1 MSLWKQITR
10 FAQDPAPSHIFEL
23 SEAGVAYST
32 NGQTG
37 FAEFPAGTLVP
48 SPIEDNLLSADVASQ
63 TIQRIAPAGGGKKR
77 RPAAVILPDHCVRVS
92 LLDFDS
98 FPSSPEEQLALVRF
112 RVKKTVPFDIESA
125 HVSYWIQPSTGGKKK
140 ADVVAVTVAFEVLA
154 RYEALFRSVGFH
166 PGDVTPSSL
175 AALELYRESGVV
187 VIAKLAGN
195 VVTVM
200 ALADGK
206 LKLFRC
212 LPLEE
217 VNDEEL
223 LGVLHPTFAYVEDEL
238 SQPVSKL
245 ILCGFGRAPEG
256 ISVPTETLRSRL
268 GPVNGFNAGLLG
280 YLEAVQ

>member
-1 MSLWKQITR
+1 MSLWKKLTR
-10 FAQDPAPSHIFEL
+10 FAQDPAPAHIFEF

-32 NGQTG
+32 NGRQG
-37 FAEFPAGTLVP
+37 FAELPVGSLVV
-48 SPIEDNLLSADVASQ
+48 SPVEDNLLSADVVSQ
-63 TIQRIAPAGGGKKR
+63 TLQRIAPANGGKKR
-77 RPAAVILPDHCVRVS
+77 RPAAVILPDNAVRVS

-98 FPSSPEEQLALVRF
+98 FPSAPEEQLALVRF

-125 HVSYWIQPSTGGKKK
+125 AVSYFVQPGTGGKKK
-140 ADVVAVTVAFEVLA
+140 ADVVAVTVSFEILA
-154 RYEALFRSVGFH
+154 RYEALFRSLGFH
-166 PGDVTPSSL
+166 PGEVTSSSL
-175 AALELYRESGVV
+175 AALELYQEPGVV

-200 ALADGK
+200 AIAEGR

-212 LPLEE
+212 LELET

-245 ILCGFGRAPEG
+245 LLCGFGRAPEG
-256 ISVPTETLRSRL
+256 ISVPTETLHSRL
-268 GPVNGFNAGLLG
+268 GSVNGFNAGLMG